1 MSIKTG
7 AILGIA
13 DISIQ
18 RIIWINTIENINR
31 HFSRPARLT
40 RRPQPPGRL
49 AGCRPGLQLGKQV
62 GQQREAEQHDR
73 QVHRGAGPG
82 GVARGDLGRLQRLQY
97 APEVHDRK
105 TDHPQAQRDEA
116 DADPERQVAP
126 DVPRIRAQHVQ
137 QQAEALE
144 HEAERHQREAGAAP
158 RHERAF
164 GGEEDARVVE
174 VGHQTGST
182 WGGRLALRVAARLWK
197 VSGKGARRRHARPMV
212 RPGGGDL
219 KGRIS
224 TAFLLARGAAS
235 TASAGSRVRPSSMAT
250 IWRSVSRLVARTS
263 SRPALPAP
271 QTSSAWSRRQWP
283 SSRSSSF
290 SLMMSATFS
299 TSFLARACPAGS
311 AA

>member
-1 MSIKTG
+1 M
-7 AILGIA
+7 AEVLA
-13 DISIQ
+13 Q
-18 RIIWINTIENINR
+18 
-31 HFSRPARLT
+31 
-40 RRPQPPGRL
+40 QPPAESSGPRS
-49 AGCRPGLQLGKQV
+49 AKPVRGLQFGKQV

-105 TDHPQAQRDEA
+105 ADHPQAQRDEA

-126 DVPRIRAQHVQ
+126 DMSRIRAQHVQ

-144 HEAERHQREAGAAP
+144 HEAERHQREAGTAP

-164 GGEEDARVVE
+164 GGEKDAGVVE

-182 WGGRLALRVAARLWK
+182 WGGRLALRVAARRSK
-197 VSGKGARRRHARPMV
+197 VSGKGARRRHTSPTV

-224 TAFLLARGAAS
+224 TAFLLTRGAAS
-235 TASAGSRVRPSSMAT
+235 TASAGSRVRPSPRPT

-283 SSRSSSF
+283 SSSSSSF
-290 SLMMSATFS
+290 SAMTSDTFS
-299 TSFLARACPAGS
+299 TSFLASAWPAGS